1 MKKTAVLIYDS
12 FCNFEFS
19 VLMEIFAIN
28 NKSVTIFAKETF
40 PLKSEEGL
48 TILPDKKISELNIK
62 EYDSLIL
69 TGALDIRKTVEDVQI
84 LEFIRKFHENFCVIG
99 AISIAPVLLLKAGIL
114 ENKKFMAGVNKEELY
129 EEGFERGSLEKMT
142 DWNENL
148 KDPISEGYI
157 KEGNIITSVSYN
169 FIEWSI
175 AVAEELGLNVKS
187 KWFGK

>member
-28 NKSVTIFAKETF
+28 NKSVTIFAKETL

-48 TILPDKKISELNIK
+48 TILPDKKISELNIN

-148 KDPISEGYI
+148 KNPISEGYI

>member
-28 NKSVTIFAKETF
+28 NKSVTIFAKETL

-48 TILPDKKISELNIK
+48 TILPDKKISELNIN

-129 EEGFERGSLEKMT
+129 EEGFERESLEKMT

-148 KDPISEGYI
+148 KNPISEGYI

>member
-28 NKSVTIFAKETF
+28 NKSVTIFAKETL

-48 TILPDKKISELNIK
+48 TILPDKKISELNIN

-129 EEGFERGSLEKMT
+129 EEGFERESLEKMT

-148 KDPISEGYI
+148 KNPISEGYI

-175 AVAEELGLNVKS
+175 AVAEELGLNVES

>member
-28 NKSVTIFAKETF
+28 NKSVTIFAKETL

-48 TILPDKKISELNIK
+48 TILPDKKISELNIN

-129 EEGFERGSLEKMT
+129 EEGFERGRLEKMT

>member
-28 NKSVTIFAKETF
+28 NKSVTIFAKETL

-48 TILPDKKISELNIK
+48 TILPDKKISELNIN

-69 TGALDIRKTVEDVQI
+69 TGALDIRKTVDDVQI

>member
-28 NKSVTIFAKETF
+28 NKSVTIFAKETL

-48 TILPDKKISELNIK
+48 TILPDKKISELNIN

-129 EEGFERGSLEKMT
+129 EEGFERESLEKMT

-148 KDPISEGYI
+148 KNPISEGYN

>member
-28 NKSVTIFAKETF
+28 NKSVTIFAKEPF

-48 TILPDKKISELNIK
+48 TILPDKKISELNIN

>member
-48 TILPDKKISELNIK
+48 TILPDKKISELNIN

-114 ENKKFMAGVNKEELY
+114 ENKKFMAGANKEELY
-129 EEGFERGSLEKMT
+129 EEGFERESLEKMT

-148 KDPISEGYI
+148 KNPISEGYI

>member
-28 NKSVTIFAKETF
+28 NKSVTIFAKETL

-48 TILPDKKISELNIK
+48 TILPDKKISELNIN

-114 ENKKFMAGVNKEELY
+114 ENKKFMAGVNKEEIY

-148 KDPISEGYI
+148 KKPISEGYI
-157 KEGNIITSVSYN
+157 KEGNIITSISYN

-175 AVAEELGLNVKS
+175 AVAEELGLNVES

>member
-28 NKSVTIFAKETF
+28 NKSVTIFAKEPF

-48 TILPDKKISELNIK
+48 TILPDKKISELNIN

-84 LEFIRKFHENFCVIG
+84 LEFIRKFHENFCIIG

-157 KEGNIITSVSYN
+157 KECNIITSVSYN

>member
-28 NKSVTIFAKETF
+28 NKSVTIFAKETL

-48 TILPDKKISELNIK
+48 TILPDKKILELNIN

>member
-19 VLMEIFAIN
+19 VLMKIFAIN
-28 NKSVTIFAKETF
+28 NKSVTIFAKETL

-48 TILPDKKISELNIK
+48 TILPDKKISELNIN

-148 KDPISEGYI
+148 KKPISEGYI
-157 KEGNIITSVSYN
+157 KEGNIITSISYN

-175 AVAEELGLNVKS
+175 AVAEELGLNVES

>member
-48 TILPDKKISELNIK
+48 TILPDKKISELNIN

-84 LEFIRKFHENFCVIG
+84 LEFIRKFHENFCIIG

-175 AVAEELGLNVKS
+175 AIAEELGLNVKS

>member
-28 NKSVTIFAKETF
+28 NKSVTIFAKETL

-48 TILPDKKISELNIK
+48 TILPDKKISELNIN

>member
-1 MKKTAVLIYDS
+1 M
-12 FCNFEFS
+12 
-19 VLMEIFAIN
+19 
-28 NKSVTIFAKETF
+28 
-40 PLKSEEGL
+40 
-48 TILPDKKISELNIK
+48 
-62 EYDSLIL
+62 
-69 TGALDIRKTVEDVQI
+69 
-84 LEFIRKFHENFCVIG
+84 
-99 AISIAPVLLLKAGIL
+99 LLLKAGIL

>member
-28 NKSVTIFAKETF
+28 NKSVTIFAKETL
-40 PLKSEEGL
+40 PLKSEEG
-48 TILPDKKISELNIK
+48 
-62 EYDSLIL
+62 
-69 TGALDIRKTVEDVQI
+69 
-84 LEFIRKFHENFCVIG
+84 
-99 AISIAPVLLLKAGIL
+99 
-114 ENKKFMAGVNKEELY
+114 
-129 EEGFERGSLEKMT
+129 FERESLEKMT

-148 KDPISEGYI
+148 KNPISEGYI

>member
-48 TILPDKKISELNIK
+48 TILPDKKISELNIN

-84 LEFIRKFHENFCVIG
+84 LEFIRKFHENFCIIG

>member
-28 NKSVTIFAKETF
+28 NKSVTIFDKETF

-48 TILPDKKISELNIK
+48 TILPDKKISELNIN

-84 LEFIRKFHENFCVIG
+84 LEFIRKFHENFCIIG